1 MNCKSGV
8 TMLLAGFSQWRHA
21 LSQLGFA
28 CSFCRCAMN
37 KADTLGTYCIEV
49 CVMNKMRMH
58 SFFFSPFCVYFVVFF
73 VCVFPPCGGHRS
85 ASLFRL
91 QRRYGREWKS
101 ACLSALFPSVPC
113 LPVLPPHPA
122 LLPQSVLFH
131 SLMVAYSPIA
141 NAILH
146 LWWINLFI
154 QIGKLR

>member
-58 SFFFSPFCVYFVVFF
+58 SFFFLPFLCLFCRFFCVCVPALWGSQKRKPLQAAAQVWKGVKISLSFCSVPFCPL
-73 VCVFPPCGGHRS
+73 PPCFAPPSRPS
-85 ASLFRL
+85 PPVCPFYLLWLLTRL
-91 QRRYGREWKS
+91 
-101 ACLSALFPSVPC
+101 
-113 LPVLPPHPA
+113 
-122 LLPQSVLFH
+122 
-131 SLMVAYSPIA
+131 
-141 NAILH
+141 
-146 LWWINLFI
+146 
-154 QIGKLR
+154 